1 MLNRICS
8 RITKYLVEH
17 GILRQELLEW
27 CIYWL
32 QKRILTCTVVLIMFY
47 IGWSLFGAAITF
59 FYLLGL
65 LPLRRHLLGYHTKSP
80 HTCAALSIIIM
91 LVALLLHDILT
102 NVLLFIYIVLNIPI
116 SFLLM
121 MYFLKEQNDPLLHLT
136 EEEMKINNKKA
147 LYTFCNVS
155 LIGIV
160 MAFFKGSIEYASASQ
175 FGISTVIG
183 ASVYA
188 KWKKEERRTDYE
200 DIGNYQKSGNCSD
213 REICI
218 AAKK

>member
-32 QKRILTCTVVLIMFY
+32 QKRILTCTVVLIMFL
-47 IGWSLFGAAITF
+47 IGWPLFGADITF

-65 LPLRRHLLGYHTKSP
+65 LPLRLYLLGYHTKSP
-80 HTCAALSIIIM
+80 YTCAALSITIM
-91 LVALLLHDILT
+91 LAALLLHDISTYVALH
-102 NVLLFIYIVLNIPI
+102 IYVVLNIPM
-116 SFLLM
+116 SLLLII
-121 MYFLKEQNDPLLHLT
+121 YFLKEQNDSLLHLT
-136 EEEMKINNKKA
+136 REELKINNKKA
-147 LYTFCNVS
+147 IYTFCSVS

-160 MAFFKGSIEYASASQ
+160 MAYIKDSIEYASACQ

-183 ASVYA
+183 SSVYT
-188 KWKKEERRTDYE
+188 KWKNQREENRL
-200 DIGNYQKSGNCSD
+200 
-213 REICI
+213 
-218 AAKK
+218 